1 MDQFRVLL
9 ELAVEHGLGIFL
21 SVFMAFSFIVLGKRI
36 ITGHETHARDLIDI
50 IKEREEGVVDNLSD
64 VNSMITVQAAALQ
77 DANRR
82 LQDLSDK
89 IDKLSDKQ
97 DKINKFLDE

>member
-1 MDQFRVLL
+1 MDQFKILL

-36 ITGHETHARDLIDI
+36 ITGHESHAKDLIDI
-50 IKEREEGVVDNLSD
+50 IKEREEGIVDNLSD
-64 VNSMITVQAAALQ
+64 VNSMIAVQAAALQ

-82 LQDLSDK
+82 LQELSDS
-89 IDKLSDKQ
+89 IDRLSEKQ
-97 DKINKFLDE
+97 DRINNFLDE